1 MAVHGDA
8 QRTCQQSARDARH
21 GHARRRAP
29 RAGAARL
36 AGRRAAGARPRSR
49 HRAAARGAARG
60 AAARDARG
68 NELRGGGARPRH
80 SDRHGD
86 VAPVARPRE
95 AAHDDARP
103 GRRGQ
108 AEGREVSTER
118 TVTEADLQAYADG
131 RLGVERR
138 AEVESWLAARPED
151 AERVAAYR
159 RLGDALRAAYDP
171 VLAEPVPQ
179 QLEAA
184 ATRRPRARRIAT
196 IAGWIA
202 LGAVL
207 GALAGWEARDRRRAL
222 SSQRWWRSC
231 E

>member
-1 MAVHGDA
+1 MAVHCDA
-8 QRTCQQSARDARH
+8 QRTCQQGARDARH
-21 GHARRRAP
+21 GHARGRAP

-36 AGRRAAGARPRSR
+36 AGRCAAGARPRSR
-49 HRAAARGAARG
+49 HRAAPRGAARG

-68 NELRGGGARPRH
+68 NELRGRGARPRH

-108 AEGREVSTER
+108 AEGREVSAEP

-138 AEVESWLAARPED
+138 AEVESWLAGRPED

-159 RLGDALRAAYDP
+159 RLGEALRAAYDP
-171 VLAEPVPQ
+171 VLAETVPQ
-179 QLEAA
+179 HLEST
-184 ATRRPRARRIAT
+184 ATRRPRARRIAAV
-196 IAGWIA
+196 AGWIT

-207 GALAGWEARDRRRAL
+207 GALAGWDAPGCAL
-222 SSQRWWRSC
+222 
-231 E
+231 

>member
-49 HRAAARGAARG
+49 HRAAARGAARC

-108 AEGREVSTER
+108 AEGREVSAEP

-131 RLGVERR
+131 RLAVERR
-138 AEVESWLAARPED
+138 AEVESWLAGRPED
-151 AERVAAYR
+151 AERVT
-159 RLGDALRAAYDP
+159 
-171 VLAEPVPQ
+171 Q
-179 QLEAA
+179 HLEST
-184 ATRRPRARRIAT
+184 ATRRPRARRIAAV
-196 IAGWIA
+196 AGWIT
-202 LGAVL
+202 LGALL
-207 GALAGWEARDRRRAL
+207 GALAGWEARDWRRPAGQPLAEGAVMARRAAIAHATY
-222 SSQRWWRSC
+222 SPEVRHPV
-231 E
+231 EV